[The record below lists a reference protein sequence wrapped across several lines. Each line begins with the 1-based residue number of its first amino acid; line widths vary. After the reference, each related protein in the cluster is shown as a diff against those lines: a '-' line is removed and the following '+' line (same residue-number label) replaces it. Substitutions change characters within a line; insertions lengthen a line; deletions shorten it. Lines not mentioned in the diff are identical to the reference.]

1 MDRGTPRYRREVMK
15 LPLWLKNYKIENK
28 EAGMDVKE
36 ISEVFVKLDTDKTV
50 GLVKEALE
58 GGLDPVEILQK
69 GVVAGLQE
77 VGNKFSAGEY
87 FLAELM
93 MAGKLGESCI
103 ELITPHLPESA
114 GRRKGVVVIGA
125 VQGDLHDIGY
135 GLVANQLNLAGF
147 EVHKL
152 GVNIPSM
159 TFIDKAQ
166 ELNADIIGLSAFLVT
181 TIPNCAEI
189 VNYLKDMG
197 LRDKHKVII
206 GGAETTKEKAKT
218 MGCDGQADNAV
229 EAVTLC
235 ETLTGS

>member
-1 MDRGTPRYRREVMK
+1 ME
-15 LPLWLKNYKIENK
+15 I
-28 EAGMDVKE
+28 KE
-36 ISEVFVKLDTDKTV
+36 IKEVFVKLESDKTT
-50 GLVKEALE
+50 GLVKKALE
-58 GGLDPVEILQK
+58 EGLDPVTVLQE
-69 GVVAGLQE
+69 GVIAGLQE
-77 VGNKFSAGEY
+77 VGNKFGAGEY

-103 ELITPHLPESA
+103 GLITPHLPEA
-114 GRRKGVVVIGA
+114 TGARKGVVVIGA

-135 GLVANQLNLAGF
+135 SLVANQLNLAGF

-166 ELNADIIGLSAFLVT
+166 ELNANIIGLSAFLVT

-197 LRDKHKVII
+197 LRDKYKVII
-206 GGAETTKEKAKT
+206 GGAETTKEKAKA

-235 ETLTGS
+235 ETLMGL